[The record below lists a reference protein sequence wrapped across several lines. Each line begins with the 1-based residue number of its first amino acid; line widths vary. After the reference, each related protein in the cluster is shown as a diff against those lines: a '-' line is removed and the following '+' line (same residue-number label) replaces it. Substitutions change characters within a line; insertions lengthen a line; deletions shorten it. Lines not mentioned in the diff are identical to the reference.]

1 VGSNPTSSEKSI
13 MFIYLKASS
22 KDQKPLEK
30 FAQLFSKLEDST
42 LTIKCLP
49 KKKKRKFVTVLK
61 SPHVN
66 KTAQEQFEF
75 RFYNKQFL
83 VNSFKP
89 FTFLYFLKKIKNVS
103 FSGIRLEIK
112 ILFVNHSNLRFF
124 LTSTNPDTVILNTSN
139 NSKALK
145 DYISFFDLHGEVF
158 LKKFYY

>member
-1 VGSNPTSSEKSI
+1 MGSNPTSSEKLI

-22 KDQKPLEK
+22 KDQKTLEK
-30 FAQLFSKLEDST
+30 FVQLFSKLEAST
-42 LTIKCLP
+42 FSIKCLP

-83 VNSFKP
+83 INSFKP

-112 ILFVNHSNLRFF
+112 ILFINHENLRFF
-124 LTSTNPDTVILNTSN
+124 LTSMNPDKVMSKTLNKSQI
-139 NSKALK
+139 SK
-145 DYISFFDLHGEVF
+145 DYVSFFDSYGEVF